1 MVALL
6 SAGYY
11 ARLNIV
17 DRLLANRDTRLPQT
31 ADALRLDE
39 VGLNEVRLGWGIH
52 IDALL
57 RQPHAVVALGIGPV
71 VHDAPP
77 SYCQPLDQL
86 DYSISHH
93 TTPDILSR
101 KLCGVLVLAVGA
113 AHS

>member
-1 MVALL
+1 MVTLL
-6 SAGYY
+6 SAGDY

-17 DRLLANRDTRLPQT
+17 DRLLADRDSRLPQT

-39 VGLNEVRLGWGIH
+39 VGLDDIRLGWGIH

-77 SYCQPLDQL
+77 SYCQPLGDL
-86 DYSISHH
+86 TI
-93 TTPDILSR
+93 
-101 KLCGVLVLAVGA
+101 V
-113 AHS
+113 